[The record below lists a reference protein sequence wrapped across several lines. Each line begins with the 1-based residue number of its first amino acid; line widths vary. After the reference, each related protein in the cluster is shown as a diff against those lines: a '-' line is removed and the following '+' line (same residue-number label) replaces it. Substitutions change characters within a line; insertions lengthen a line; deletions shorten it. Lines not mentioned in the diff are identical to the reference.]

1 MTNCANIVQT
11 ETNEASTF
19 LNKGGCPITITTDE
33 NKMRNACKQKSE
45 CPWFLTT
52 EKQMQKQAEDKLQ
65 WNYLKLWNKIITK
78 RICGVDALENKI
90 SD

>member
-11 ETNEASTF
+11 KTNEASTF
-19 LNKGGCPITITTDE
+19 LNKGACPVTITTDE
-33 NKMRNACKQKSE
+33 NKMRNGSKQKSE

-52 EKQMQKQAEDKLQ
+52 EKQMQKWAKNKLQ
-65 WNYLKLWNKIITK
+65 WNYLKQWNKVITK
-78 RICGVDALENKI
+78 RICGVYAPENKI